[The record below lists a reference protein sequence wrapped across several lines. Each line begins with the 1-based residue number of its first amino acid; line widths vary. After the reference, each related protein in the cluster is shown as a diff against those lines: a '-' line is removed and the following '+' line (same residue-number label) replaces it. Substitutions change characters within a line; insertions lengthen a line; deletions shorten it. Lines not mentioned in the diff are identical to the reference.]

1 MYPSLIKALEYARA
15 HGTTMSQTAEAI
27 GVSPNALANY
37 VTIARRKGEV
47 VEFPKAPRKT
57 STPRVSPHLQRAL
70 EYSQRHG
77 TTMTEAARA
86 LGIDTN
92 ALNCAVARARKAGLP
107 VEWGAAHR
115 AKPEQAKPAPRPA
128 ADPSDVPLDLI
139 RHVRNGTAFW
149 EQRPAPIGAVRRGP
163 SPPVPPAPSNAA
175 ERHHT
180 AAGIAWRLDVAPGEV
195 ERLRVMLGLPVYMTD
210 IEADAIIRLLNP
222 RTAPAPPCTHTPPAH
237 P

>member
-1 MYPSLIKALEYARA
+1 MYPILIKALEYARA

-57 STPRVSPHLQRAL
+57 STPRVSPHLHRAL

-92 ALNCAVARARKAGLP
+92 ALNCAVVRARKAGLP
-107 VEWGAAHR
+107 VEWGAVAK
-115 AKPEQAKPAPRPA
+115 AKPEPAKPAPRA
-128 ADPSDVPLDLI
+128 IADPSDVPLDLI
-139 RHVRNGTAFW
+139 RHVRNGHPYW
-149 EQRPAPIGAVRRGP
+149 EKRPVPMGAVRRGP
-163 SPPVPPAPSNAA
+163 SPPVPPAPSDAA

-180 AAGIAWRLDVAPGEV
+180 AVGIAWRLDVRAGEV
-195 ERLRVMLGLPVYMTD
+195 ERLRVMLGLPVHMTD
-210 IEADAIIRLLNP
+210 GEADAISRIIRGA
-222 RTAPAPPCTHTPPAH
+222 APSQESA
-237 P
+237 

>member
-1 MYPSLIKALEYARA
+1 
-15 HGTTMSQTAEAI
+15 MSQTAEAI

-70 EYSQRHG
+70 EYSQRHS

-86 LGIDTN
+86 LGIDIN
-92 ALNCAVARARKAGLP
+92 VLNCAVARARKAGLP

-115 AKPEQAKPAPRPA
+115 AKPEQAKPAPRPTT
-128 ADPSDVPLDLI
+128 DPSDVPLDLI

-149 EQRPAPIGAVRRGP
+149 EERPAPIGAVRRGP

-180 AAGIAWRLDVAPGEV
+180 AAGIAWRLDMRPAVV
-195 ERLRVMLGLPVYMTD
+195 ELARRILRLPTVMTD
-210 IEADAIIRLLNP
+210 AEADAIGRLVKGV
-222 RTAPAPPCTHTPPAH
+222 A
-237 P
+237 